1 MFACK
6 SFFELDTHKNIE
18 RINIMISVIIP
29 VYNAEKYLSRC
40 IDSVL
45 NSSYTDF
52 ELLLINDGSTDQSLD
67 ICRQYKEQDSRITV
81 ISQENQ
87 GVSAARN
94 LGLRIC
100 RGDWIIFI
108 DSDDYIS
115 GDFLELITRNEYQDK
130 DMILFDFARPRQ
142 DIPAGDQIPA
152 PVQTEDIHTLTFKGE
167 DMHEL
172 IRRILVP
179 EPLTEDGNTDFRS
192 PCARAYKSSVI
203 DRYSI
208 RFSRSITIG
217 EDLLFNLA
225 YQLKAGSCIYVP
237 QPVYHYDMHRD
248 SSSHSFNPKLW
259 ENHLRLQRQVKHLL
273 KKCSAFSL
281 FENDYFSYSLEN
293 MTYVLIHGI
302 FSPHSTRTYR
312 ENLSLCGKLQ
322 KDTIYRQA
330 VKYNFKN
337 GILPR
342 KILVFFF
349 QIRCYP
355 AVCLICRISYHYL
368 CRRNN

>member
-1 MFACK
+1 
-6 SFFELDTHKNIE
+6 
-18 RINIMISVIIP
+18 MISVIIP

-67 ICRQYKEQDSRITV
+67 ICRQYKDQDSRITV

-130 DMILFDFARPRQ
+130 DMILFDFARPGQ
-142 DIPAGDQIPA
+142 DISAGDQIPA
-152 PVQTEDIHTLTFKGE
+152 PVQTEDIHTLIFKGE

-179 EPLTEDGNTDFRS
+179 ESLTEDGNTDFRS
-192 PCARAYKSSVI
+192 PCAK
-203 DRYSI
+203 
-208 RFSRSITIG
+208 G
-217 EDLLFNLA
+217 
-225 YQLKAGSCIYVP
+225 
-237 QPVYHYDMHRD
+237 
-248 SSSHSFNPKLW
+248 
-259 ENHLRLQRQVKHLL
+259 
-273 KKCSAFSL
+273 
-281 FENDYFSYSLEN
+281 
-293 MTYVLIHGI
+293 
-302 FSPHSTRTYR
+302 
-312 ENLSLCGKLQ
+312 LS
-322 KDTIYRQA
+322 
-330 VKYNFKN
+330 
-337 GILPR
+337 
-342 KILVFFF
+342 
-349 QIRCYP
+349 
-355 AVCLICRISYHYL
+355 
-368 CRRNN
+368 